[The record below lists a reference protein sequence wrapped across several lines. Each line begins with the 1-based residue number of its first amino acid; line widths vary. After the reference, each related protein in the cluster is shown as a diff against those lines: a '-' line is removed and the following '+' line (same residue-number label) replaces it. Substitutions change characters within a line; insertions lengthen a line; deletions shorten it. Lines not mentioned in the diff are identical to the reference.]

1 MPSSSKFFSVHAAK
15 LAKPGDVF
23 LVDSAAGLRLVVSE
37 SKKTWVYRYRVD
49 KKIKQIKLG
58 EFSDMDRH
66 SAESKWKELR
76 GQRSLGVD
84 LVDEKKKA
92 KAPKI
97 KNIGEFQTM
106 RELIEDFLDNFI
118 DKERKLPSAK
128 AARSRLSRLLT
139 EEPIFAK
146 MHPREVNRAVAFQI
160 LDSRKDLPTATKVL
174 RSLLGQ
180 AVERA
185 LDAGRVD
192 PDVPNW
198 WRSVLHG
205 KLRSKGKIV
214 DGNHVGRS
222 KRVLTEDELRLVLP
236 WMKSHMPAMFKDITM
251 LYLLTGL
258 RGGEIIGLRSEYIRQ
273 ESNGWWITIPASTLK
288 MGRDLDTIDHR
299 VPLVG
304 LTLTIIQSRMA
315 QAREGC
321 LFWTNRGGVFRP
333 YTQRAFSRY
342 IYDIQPDYNSKTK
355 VKRKDLCPVH
365 GWSAHDLR
373 RTARTLLASMDCPE
387 PVSEAILGH
396 KPPNPVVGT
405 YNLHTYDK
413 EKRVWLPKL
422 SGRLKKLGI

>member
-1 MPSSSKFFSVHAAK
+1 MPFPSNFFSARTAK

-23 LVDSAAGLRLVVSE
+23 LVESASGLRLVVSE
-37 SKKTWVYRYRVD
+37 SKRSWVYRHRD
-49 KKIKQIKLG
+49 DQKIKQIKLG
-58 EFSDMDRH
+58 EWPAMGLGD
-66 SAESKWKELR
+66 AVAKWAELR
-76 GQRSLGVD
+76 DQRSLGVD

-106 RELIEDFLDNFI
+106 RELLEDFLDNFI
-118 DKERKLPSAK
+118 DKERKLASAK
-128 AARSRLSRLLT
+128 AARSRLSRLLI
-139 EEPIFAK
+139 EDPIFAK
-146 MHPREVNRAVAFQI
+146 MHPREVNRAVAFQV

-192 PDVPNW
+192 PDVSNW

-236 WMKSHMPAMFKDITM
+236 WMKSQMPAMFRDITM

-258 RGGEIIGLRSEYIRQ
+258 RGGEIIGLRQEYVRH
-273 ESNGWWITIPASTLK
+273 ESDGWWITIPASTLK

-304 LTLTIIQSRMA
+304 EALAIIQSRMS
-315 QAREGC
+315 QAREGY

-373 RTARTLLASMDCPE
+373 RTARTLLASMGCPE
-387 PVSEAILGH
+387 HVGEAIVGH
-396 KPPNPVVGT
+396 KPRNDMVST
-405 YNLHTYDK
+405 YNRHSYDA
-413 EKRVWLPKL
+413 EKRSWLTHL
-422 SGRLKKLGI
+422 FSRLKKLGI

>member
-1 MPSSSKFFSVHAAK
+1 MPFPSNFFSARTAK

-23 LVDSAAGLRLVVSE
+23 LVESASGLRLVVSE
-37 SKKTWVYRYRVD
+37 SKRSWVYRHRD
-49 KKIKQIKLG
+49 DQKIKQIKLG
-58 EFSDMDRH
+58 EWPAMGLGD
-66 SAESKWKELR
+66 AVAKWAELR
-76 GQRSLGVD
+76 DQRSLGVD

-106 RELIEDFLDNFI
+106 RELLEDFLDNFI
-118 DKERKLPSAK
+118 DKERKLASAK
-128 AARSRLSRLLT
+128 AARSRLSRLLI
-139 EEPIFAK
+139 EDPIFAK

-192 PDVPNW
+192 PDVSNW

-236 WMKSHMPAMFKDITM
+236 WVKSQMPAMFRDITM

-258 RGGEIIGLRSEYIRQ
+258 RGGEIIGLRQEYVRQ
-273 ESNGWWITIPASTLK
+273 ESDGWWITIPASTLK

-304 LTLTIIQSRMA
+304 EALAIIQSRMS
-315 QAREGC
+315 QAREGY

-373 RTARTLLASMDCPE
+373 RTARTLLASMGCPE
-387 PVSEAILGH
+387 HVGEAIVGH
-396 KPPNPVVGT
+396 KPRNDMVST
-405 YNLHTYDK
+405 YNRHSYDA
-413 EKRVWLPKL
+413 EKRSWLTHL
-422 SGRLKKLGI
+422 FSRLKKLGI

>member
-1 MPSSSKFFSVHAAK
+1 MPFPSNFFSARTAK

-23 LVDSAAGLRLVVSE
+23 LVESASGLRLVVSE
-37 SKKTWVYRYRVD
+37 SKRSWVYRHRD
-49 KKIKQIKLG
+49 DQKIKQIKLG
-58 EFSDMDRH
+58 EWPAMGLGD
-66 SAESKWKELR
+66 AVAKWAELR
-76 GQRSLGVD
+76 DQRSLGVD

-106 RELIEDFLDNFI
+106 RELLEDFLDNFI
-118 DKERKLPSAK
+118 DKERKLASAK
-128 AARSRLSRLLT
+128 AARSRLSRLLI
-139 EEPIFAK
+139 EDPIFAK

-192 PDVPNW
+192 PDVSNW

-236 WMKSHMPAMFKDITM
+236 WMKSQMPAMFRDITM

-258 RGGEIIGLRSEYIRQ
+258 RGGEIIGLRQEYVRH
-273 ESNGWWITIPASTLK
+273 ESDGWWITIPASTLK

-304 LTLTIIQSRMA
+304 EALAIIQTRMA
-315 QAREGC
+315 QAREGY

-373 RTARTLLASMDCPE
+373 RTARTLLASMGCPE
-387 PVSEAILGH
+387 HVGEAIVGH
-396 KPPNPVVGT
+396 KPRNDMVST
-405 YNLHTYDK
+405 YNRHSYDA
-413 EKRVWLPKL
+413 EKRSWLTHL
-422 SGRLKKLGI
+422 FSRLKKLGI

>member
-1 MPSSSKFFSVHAAK
+1 MPFPSNFFSARTAK

-23 LVDSAAGLRLVVSE
+23 LVESASGLRLVVSE
-37 SKKTWVYRYRVD
+37 SKRSWVYRHRD
-49 KKIKQIKLG
+49 DQKIKQIKLG
-58 EFSDMDRH
+58 EWPAMGLGD
-66 SAESKWKELR
+66 AVAKWAELR
-76 GQRSLGVD
+76 DQRSLGVD

-106 RELIEDFLDNFI
+106 RELLEDFLDNFI
-118 DKERKLPSAK
+118 DKERKLASAK
-128 AARSRLSRLLT
+128 AARSRLSRLLI
-139 EEPIFAK
+139 EDPIFAK

-192 PDVPNW
+192 PDVSNW

-236 WMKSHMPAMFKDITM
+236 WVKSQMPAMFRDITM

-258 RGGEIIGLRSEYIRQ
+258 RGGEIIGLRQEYVRQ
-273 ESNGWWITIPASTLK
+273 ESDGWWITIPASTLK

-304 LTLTIIQSRMA
+304 EALAIIQTRMA
-315 QAREGC
+315 QAREGY

-373 RTARTLLASMDCPE
+373 RTARTLLASMGCPE
-387 PVSEAILGH
+387 HVGEAIVGH
-396 KPPNPVVGT
+396 KPRNDMVST
-405 YNLHTYDK
+405 YNRHSYDA
-413 EKRVWLPKL
+413 EKRSWLTHL
-422 SGRLKKLGI
+422 FSRLKKLGI